1 MSMPKLYIVSGCNGS
16 GKTTASYTLLPEM
29 LECTQ
34 FVNSDEFAK
43 GLSPYEPEKVP
54 ILASRYMLMK
64 IKYLFRKK
72 QDFGIETTL
81 ATRTLIKM
89 VRKAQEEGYFVTVLY
104 LWIDSPERAAE
115 RVRARVEKGGHNIPS
130 ETIVRRYYTGLEYFF
145 NDYMK
150 ICDRWILADNSQPPF
165 KVVAEGFRES
175 GEVLVRDAATL
186 ERIREARSE
195 GKAKLAACDA
205 VEPHEGDGGQGEKDT
220 IAG

>member
-29 LECTQ
+29 LECAQ

-54 ILASRYMLMK
+54 LQASRYMLMK
-64 IKYLFRKK
+64 IQYLFRKK
-72 QDFGIETTL
+72 KDFGIETTL
-81 ATRTLIKM
+81 ATRTLLKM
-89 VRKAQEEGYFVTVLY
+89 VRKAQAEGYFVTVIYFWL
-104 LWIDSPERAAE
+104 DSPERAME
-115 RVRARVEKGGHNIPS
+115 RVKARVEKGGHNIPV
-130 ETIVRRYYTGLEYFF
+130 ETIIRRYYVGLDYLF

-165 KVVAEGFRES
+165 KVVAEGFRET
-175 GEVLVRDAATL
+175 GEVIVRDAATF
-186 ERIREARSE
+186 ERIKKACEDGRVRLSE
-195 GKAKLAACDA
+195 
-205 VEPHEGDGGQGEKDT
+205 EEGDGDA

>member
-1 MSMPKLYIVSGCNGS
+1 MPKLYIVSGCNGA

-29 LECTQ
+29 LECAQ

-54 ILASRYMLMK
+54 LQASRYMLMK

-81 ATRTLIKM
+81 ATRTLLKM
-89 VRKAQEEGYFVTVLY
+89 ITRAQSEGYFVTVLY

-115 RVRARVEKGGHNIPS
+115 RVRARVEKGGHNIPA

-145 NDYMK
+145 NDYMN

-175 GEVLVRDAATL
+175 GEVIVRDGATL
-186 ERIREARSE
+186 ERINAARAE
-195 GKAKLAACDA
+195 GKARLSEEDAGKAA
-205 VEPHEGDGGQGEKDT
+205 E
-220 IAG
+220 

>member
-54 ILASRYMLMK
+54 LLASRYMLMK
-64 IKYLFRKK
+64 IKYLFRKR

-81 ATRTLIKM
+81 ATRTLLKM
-89 VRKAQEEGYFVTVLY
+89 VSKAQEAGYFVTVIYFWLE
-104 LWIDSPERAAE
+104 SPEKAME
-115 RVRARVEKGGHNIPS
+115 RVRDRVRKGGHDIPV
-130 ETIVRRYYTGLEYFF
+130 ETIIRRYYMGLKYLF

-150 ICDRWILADNSQPPF
+150 ICDRWILADNSHPPF
-165 KVVAEGFRES
+165 KVVAEGFRET
-175 GEVLVRDAATL
+175 GDILVRDAGTF
-186 ERIREARSE
+186 ERIKASYET
-195 GKAKLAACDA
+195 GKITGIYED
-205 VEPHEGDGGQGEKDT
+205 E
-220 IAG
+220 

>member
-1 MSMPKLYIVSGCNGS
+1 MPKLYIVSGCNGA

-29 LECTQ
+29 LECAQ

-54 ILASRYMLMK
+54 LQASRYMLMK

-81 ATRTLIKM
+81 ATRTLLKM
-89 VRKAQEEGYFVTVLY
+89 IARAQAEGYFVTVLY

-115 RVRARVEKGGHNIPS
+115 RVKARVEKGGHNIPA

-145 NDYMK
+145 NDYMN

-175 GEVLVRDAATL
+175 GEVIVRDAATL
-186 ERIREARSE
+186 ERIYAARAE
-195 GKAKLAACDA
+195 GKARLAEEDA
-205 VEPHEGDGGQGEKDT
+205 GHGPETPAGEQKEE
-220 IAG
+220 